1 MYGKTEI
8 IEFRQSHGQ
17 FKYVYE
23 KNTISLDTG
32 KQENVAMGA
41 VDSFTVSVLPVK
53 EELGS
58 ALRVSWCKYIG
69 GLMIKKRA

>member
-1 MYGKTEI
+1 M
-8 IEFRQSHGQ
+8 
-17 FKYVYE
+17 
-23 KNTISLDTG
+23 
-32 KQENVAMGA
+32 AMGA